1 MVAVD
6 ACPKAVR
13 GPIITR
19 ATISAPR
26 HHDRPR
32 AITEL
37 PCLEFAM
44 LDIIAFGAFLLL
56 LAAAGWRQ
64 PSSAAAFTVA
74 SRDLSLFPLLATL
87 VMTEFNTST
96 LIAFAA
102 AGYGAGPMALALPAV
117 FLVGLLFY
125 TLTVARAWKRF
136 NRLSVAELF
145 TVRYSRGV
153 GRTASVLLLLAMT
166 GFTATYVKSLTVLF
180 TPLAPA
186 WLPVPLL
193 SGMLSLVVLLS
204 VLPGGLVSIVRADVV
219 AFLATM
225 VVLPLLLVL
234 GMKQSAL
241 TGGLAAAFPESQL
254 TLNPV
259 AQWNSTVLP
268 LRFVSTLMVI
278 TCFTYIAAPWYGQ
291 KIFAART
298 TTIAFRAVG
307 LSALLVFVLYG
318 AVVLAAAHLRASAPL
333 LADAQLAVPT
343 MVLQW
348 LPHGLRGFAY
358 AVLFGAALTTLAGV
372 WSAMATMIA
381 ADFGGAALATVGA
394 QRRLLVV
401 LAISSW
407 IGATFLV
414 DQILDRLIL
423 ANIPVAAL
431 SFALLAGFHWPRAT
445 TAGAWASIAVGVA
458 WGVGCYLYVGEA
470 GGYTWPWAMYG
481 IPLIFG
487 VGIVTSL
494 LTATRAGPTTIPA
507 ISSSP

>member
-1 MVAVD
+1 
-6 ACPKAVR
+6 
-13 GPIITR
+13 
-19 ATISAPR
+19 
-26 HHDRPR
+26 
-32 AITEL
+32 
-37 PCLEFAM
+37 M

-56 LAAAGWRQ
+56 LAGAGWRRA
-64 PSSAAAFTVA
+64 SSAASFTVA
-74 SRDLSLFPLLATL
+74 SRELSLFPLVATL

-96 LIAFAA
+96 LLAFAA
-102 AGYGAGPMALALPAV
+102 AGYGAGPMAVALPAV

-153 GRTASVLLLLAMT
+153 GRTASALLLLAMT
-166 GFTATYVKSLTVLF
+166 GFTATYVKSLAVLF

-193 SGMLSLVVLLS
+193 AAILSLVVLLS

-219 AFLATM
+219 AFLATI

-241 TGGLAAAFPESQL
+241 AGGLAAAFPESQR

-259 AQWNSTVLP
+259 AQWNSAVLP
-268 LRFVSTLMVI
+268 MRFVSTLMVI

-333 LADAQLAVPT
+333 LADPQLAVPT
-343 MVLQW
+343 MVLRW
-348 LPHGLRGFAY
+348 LPQGLRGFAY

-407 IGATFLV
+407 LGATFLV

-445 TAGAWASIAVGVA
+445 TAGAWASMIVGVA

-481 IPLIFG
+481 VPLIFG

-494 LTATRAGPTTIPA
+494 LTATRAEPTTTPA
-507 ISSSP
+507 ISSNP